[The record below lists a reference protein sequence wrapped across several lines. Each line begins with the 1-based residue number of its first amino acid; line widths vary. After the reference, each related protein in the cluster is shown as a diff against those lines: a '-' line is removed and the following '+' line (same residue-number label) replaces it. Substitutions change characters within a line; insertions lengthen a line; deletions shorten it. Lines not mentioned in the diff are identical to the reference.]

1 MTPPATTAI
10 CGVLGK
16 RDGRAVRAM
25 AGAMKHRGHARHVVE
40 GADFTVAASSP
51 LADPPCLLDGVAR
64 SPDGGKLDAGALLSA
79 CSGLTKPEALGARG
93 PFAAA
98 AFVNGVWWLIRDRL
112 GAKPL
117 YYAQSGGGLVFA
129 SELKGLLASGL
140 VGKRLNLAS
149 VDRYLTL
156 RCVPGPETILQDVYR
171 VPPGS
176 IVRWAGGAVTPHVFD
191 SFDLEEHRISRE
203 EATSRLVHL
212 LESAVNKCQS
222 SRLLWSAGIDCA
234 ALGALNPSLEP
245 VFVALKCAWQDEARR
260 ARESARLMKRRLTT
274 ASAGRV
280 TESMLRKAAFH
291 LDEPVADA
299 SALALWMVAQ
309 EAAAYGNTFVSGH
322 GADEILG
329 GYPRYHFL
337 QKARGAKRLVPS
349 NVMAGLVPALPPN
362 AFVRRGGHYLSAIKD
377 DAETYL
383 SWMSVF
389 EHDERAALYTDTM
402 QAALHERD
410 GGASAMRAHFTH
422 RDLTRNMLS
431 LDLNIGLPDLL
442 LAQCDRIMAAHGIG
456 LEFPYLDD
464 ALLDFAL
471 SLPAKVKY
479 GVRAKPL
486 LRLAMKGRLPGR
498 VRLRARRGFR
508 TPQSGPSFRVIENMA
523 RDTITQ
529 ERVEAAGLFKWRP
542 VERIR
547 DTWTHN
553 IYRRRQFWALLMF
566 FAWYGEFMES

>member
-1 MTPPATTAI
+1 MTAPATTAI

-16 RDGRAVRAM
+16 RDGPAVRAM
-25 AGAMKHRGHARHVVE
+25 AKAMKHRGHVSHVVE
-40 GADFTVAASSP
+40 SADFTVASSSP
-51 LADPPCLLDGVAR
+51 LPDPPCLLDGAVQ
-64 SPDGGKLDAGALLSA
+64 SPDDGRLDAAALLSA
-79 CSGLTKPEALGARG
+79 CSRLRKPEALRVRG

-98 AFVNGVWWLIRDRL
+98 AYVDGAWWLLRDRL

-117 YYAQSGGGLVFA
+117 YYAQSGDRLVFA

-140 VGKRLNLAS
+140 VDKRLNLAS

-156 RCVPGPETILQDVYR
+156 RCVPGPETIFQDVYR

-176 IVRWAGGAVTPHVFD
+176 IVRWADGGVTPHVFD
-191 SFDLEEHRISRE
+191 SFDLAERRISRD
-203 EATSRLVHL
+203 EATSRLAHL
-212 LESAVNKCQS
+212 LESAANECQS
-222 SRLLWSAGIDCA
+222 SHLLWSAGIDCA

-245 VFVALKCAWQDEARR
+245 VFVTLKWAWQNEARR
-260 ARESARLMKRRLTT
+260 ARESARLMKRKLTT
-274 ASAGRV
+274 ANAGRV
-280 TESMLRKAAFH
+280 TESMLRKVAYH

-309 EAAAYGNTFVSGH
+309 EAAAHGNEFVSGH

-349 NVMAGLVPALPPN
+349 NVMAGLLPALPPN
-362 AFVRRGGHYLSAIKD
+362 AFVRRGGRYLSAIKD
-377 DAETYL
+377 NAETYL
-383 SWMSVF
+383 SWMAVF
-389 EHDERAALYTDTM
+389 EHDERAALYTDAM
-402 QAALHERD
+402 QSALHDRD
-410 GGASAMRAHFTH
+410 DCASAMRTHFTH

-431 LDLNIGLPDLL
+431 LDLSIGLPDLL
-442 LAQCDRIMAAHGIG
+442 LAQCDRIMAAHGIA

-479 GVRAKPL
+479 GVRSKPL
-486 LRLAMKGRLPGR
+486 LRQAMKGRLPGR
-498 VRLRARRGFR
+498 VRLRAQRGFR

-529 ERVEAAGLFKWRP
+529 ERVEAAGLFKWRR

>member
-1 MTPPATTAI
+1 MTAPATTAI

-40 GADFTVAASSP
+40 GGNFTVASSLP
-51 LADPPCLLDGVAR
+51 LPDPPCLLDGAVR
-64 SPDGGKLDAGALLSA
+64 DPDGGKLDAAALLSA
-79 CSGLTKPEALGARG
+79 CSGLRKPEALGARG
-93 PFAAA
+93 PFTAA
-98 AFVNGVWWLIRDRL
+98 AFVDSAWWLIRDRL

-140 VGKRLNLAS
+140 VAKRLNLAS

-171 VPPGS
+171 VPLGS
-176 IVRWAGGAVTPHVFD
+176 IIRYAGDAVTVHVFD
-191 SFDLEEHRISRE
+191 AFDLEERRISRD
-203 EATSRLVHL
+203 EAAGRLAQL
-212 LESAVNKCQS
+212 LEAAVNECQS

-245 VFVALKCAWQDEARR
+245 LFVALKWAWQDEARR
-260 ARESARLMKRRLTT
+260 ARESARLMKRKLTT
-274 ASAGRV
+274 ASASRV
-280 TESMLRKAAFH
+280 TESMLRKAAYH
-291 LDEPVADA
+291 LDEPIADA
-299 SALALWMVAQ
+299 SVLALWMVAE
-309 EAAAYGNTFVSGH
+309 EASVHGNQFVSGH

-337 QKARGAKRLVPS
+337 QKACGAKRLVPS

-377 DAETYL
+377 NAETYL

-389 EHDERAALYTDTM
+389 EQDERAVLYTDAM
-402 QAALHERD
+402 QAALHEKD
-410 GGASAMRAHFTH
+410 GSASAMRAHFAH
-422 RDLTRNMLS
+422 RNLTRNMLS
-431 LDLNIGLPDLL
+431 LDLSIGLPDLL

-456 LEFPYLDD
+456 LEFPYLDN

-471 SLPAKVKY
+471 SLPSKVKY
-479 GVRAKPL
+479 GVRSKPL
-486 LRLAMKGRLPGR
+486 LRQAMKGRLPGR

-523 RDTITQ
+523 HDTITQ
-529 ERVEAAGLFKWRP
+529 ERVEAAGLFKWRR
-542 VERIR
+542 VERVR

-566 FAWYGEFMES
+566 FAWYREFMES